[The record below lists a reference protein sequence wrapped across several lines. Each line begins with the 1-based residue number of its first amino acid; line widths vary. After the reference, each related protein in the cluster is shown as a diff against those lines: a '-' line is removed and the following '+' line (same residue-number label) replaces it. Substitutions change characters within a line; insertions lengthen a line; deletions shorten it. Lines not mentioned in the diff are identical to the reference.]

1 MPIDWRRRERVER
14 FHHGGPIRYVSLSP
28 VAGVVLVVA
37 MMVSLSLPAKIHVL
51 AFDLFGDEFHGDY
64 VEPPTLITLSA
75 DAQDRIFWDGQ
86 PIGQRE
92 LAELLRSTMAQPVEP
107 FLVFSPHDSAS
118 YGAIANLLNTLKTSG
133 LRQFCVAGLYRN
145 RRFELAVT
153 EAEVGAEVAAIEDC
167 FLWQAGPPSAM
178 FN

>member
-1 MPIDWRRRERVER
+1 MPINWRRRGKAAR
-14 FHHGGPIRYVSLSP
+14 FDHGGRIRTISLAP
-28 VAGVVLVVA
+28 VAGVMLVVA
-37 MMVSLSLPAKIHVL
+37 AMASLSFPITTHALT
-51 AFDLFGDEFHGDY
+51 FDLFGDEFHGDY